1 MNAEKQWKYSYEV
14 LRGIFYNP
22 RILYLE
28 KLPFIRK
35 SIKNSQI
42 CRGSGNTSLMD
53 PSWKKLG
60 HSDCPGDALK

>member
-53 PSWKKLG
+53 PS
-60 HSDCPGDALK
+60 